1 MNDKELSSI
10 YKIIRKNFEKKK
22 IPLSEPNFTQ
32 DDVKSVSLAVKKN
45 SVSSAFG
52 NFVTIFENKIKKIT
66 KAKHAIAL
74 INGTCS
80 LQIALLA
87 LGLKRNQEVFIPA
100 LNFIASSNAVLYC
113 GGIPHFIDVNNQDLG
128 IDMEK
133 LKKYLTLNTKIIRNK
148 CINKKTKRIIAFIV
162 PTHVF
167 GHIGNMDELKV
178 IAKKFKLT
186 ILEDASEALGSTYKN
201 KHAGTFGKAGVLSFN
216 GNKII
221 TSASGGVIL
230 TNNKSLAN
238 QIRHTSSTARVRK
251 SWEFYHNEI
260 GFNYRMPNLNA
271 ALGVSQLNKL
281 NFYIKKKRALF
292 IKYSKIFKSTT
303 CFNILK
309 EPKNCRS
316 NYWLQ
321 TIVLNKK
328 NSNKR
333 KKIILF
339 FQSKN
344 IEFRPVWKTLPSL
357 SFLKKY
363 PKMKITEAYKLEKK
377 IINIPSSPN
386 L

>member
-221 TSASGGVIL
+221 TTGVGGAIL
-230 TNNKSLAN
+230 TNNKKFAKLSRHVSSTSKIKHEWEFIHDKVGYNYRLAN
-238 QIRHTSSTARVRK
+238 INASLGISQIKKLNTYISHKKKLFNKFSSFIK
-251 SWEFYHNEI
+251 NSNEFY
-260 GFNYRMPNLNA
+260 
-271 ALGVSQLNKL
+271 
-281 NFYIKKKRALF
+281 
-292 IKYSKIFKSTT
+292 
-303 CFNILK
+303 ILDQ
-309 EPKNCRS
+309 PKNCRS
-316 NYWLQ
+316 NFWLH
-321 TIVLNKK
+321 TLVLKKPTQLKKNNILRKFHNKK
-328 NSNKR
+328 
-333 KKIILF
+333 ILA
-339 FQSKN
+339 
-344 IEFRPVWKTLPSL
+344 RPVWKPLHKL
-357 SFLKKY
+357 KYLKKY
-363 PKMKITEAYKLEKK
+363 PKMNLNNAEILENM
-377 IINIPSSPN
+377 IVNLPSSFY